1 MLLRLLR
8 AQRQAADPDGARA
21 TLDLLEGLALA
32 PAEDSHPRLQR
43 WCDFLADPTHYEP
56 AWSWDDVLW
65 SRVRTLEL
73 LGRDDDAFWLLD
85 APFSRLLADATPE
98 ALVAAEDLLAHARAL
113 AVSPE
118 ARTSLPEM
126 TARLRARQEA
136 ARQECTLDEDGLA
149 AQLRTGRILR
159 VLFVGGNET
168 QARHEREL
176 RAALEQ
182 RDEASGGRV
191 VLEFRT
197 PGFNS
202 NWDKTLEAVRGYRN
216 RVDAL
221 VLMPFVRT
229 QLGRALRRLASEFDI
244 PWVPCTGKGYD
255 SMERALR
262 LAILL
267 AASRQ
272 P

>member
-1 MLLRLLR
+1 MPRGAAWRRSAPAPTCRPSR
-8 AQRQAADPDGARA
+8 AGRCSAAAARPAPGRRSDGARA

-32 PAEDSHPRLQR
+32 PAEDSHTRLQR
-43 WCDFLADPTHYEP
+43 WCDFLADATHYEP

-136 ARQECTLDEDGLA
+136 ARQECRWTRTAGGPASDGPL
-149 AQLRTGRILR
+149 LR
-159 VLFVGGNET
+159 VLFVGGNKT
-168 QARHEREL
+168 QARHE
-176 RAALEQ
+176 
-182 RDEASGGRV
+182 
-191 VLEFRT
+191 T
-197 PGFNS
+197 
-202 NWDKTLEAVRGYRN
+202 
-216 RVDAL
+216 
-221 VLMPFVRT
+221 
-229 QLGRALRRLASEFDI
+229 
-244 PWVPCTGKGYD
+244 
-255 SMERALR
+255 
-262 LAILL
+262 
-267 AASRQ
+267 
-272 P
+272 